1 MKLLKYSVFIFALAL
16 NLAIADEVAKP
27 ESEENIPDKAMSME
41 ATKERFTKVCSTC
54 HGPTG
59 RGMASFPRLSDKD
72 KKYLVSRLKQYRAG
86 EKVGPNTPLMAPHA
100 VNLTDA
106 EIDGL
111 ADYISTAFS
120 KD

>member
-1 MKLLKYSVFIFALAL
+1 MKVLAFSAAALVLMPGAASAAETGTDATAKVFA
-16 NLAIADEVAKP
+16 E
-27 ESEENIPDKAMSME
+27 
-41 ATKERFTKVCSTC
+41 VCSKC

-72 KKYLVSRLKQYRAG
+72 KDYLADRLRQYRAG
-86 EKVGPNTPLMAPHA
+86 EMVGPNTPLMMPHA

-111 ADYISTAFS
+111 AAYIATAFS
-120 KD
+120 EN